1 MIRHVT
7 RMTMMN
13 MTTQSNKHPS
23 CEIIPSRAIYMFN
36 LRINVFF
43 IPNIIKGDYDSK

>member
-23 CEIIPSRAIYMFN
+23 CENPLSCN
-36 LRINVFF
+36 LYVQSQNKCIFYTVD
-43 IPNIIKGDYDSK
+43 IIKGDYDGK